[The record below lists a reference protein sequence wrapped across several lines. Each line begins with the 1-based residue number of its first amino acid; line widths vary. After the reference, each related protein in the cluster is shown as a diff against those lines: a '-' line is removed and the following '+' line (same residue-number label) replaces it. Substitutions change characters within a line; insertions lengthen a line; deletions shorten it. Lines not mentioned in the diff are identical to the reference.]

1 MTYGGFDYD
10 KNDQHLDKRKFQPGN
25 MEDGNDDVDDD
36 YKRCTLY
43 T

>member
-1 MTYGGFDYD
+1 MTYGDIDFD
-10 KNDQHLDKRKFQPGN
+10 KKKDQHLDKRTFQVL
-25 MEDGNDDVDDD
+25 EDGNDDVDDD

>member
-1 MTYGGFDYD
+1 MTYGDISILI
-10 KNDQHLDKRKFQPGN
+10 KKKDQHLDKRTFQVL
-25 MEDGNDDVDDD
+25 EDGNDDVDDD